1 MEYNTIIS
9 PQAVVKHLSDPDWV
23 IIDCRFSLGEPD
35 RGEREYRSAHLPG
48 SFYAHLDRD
57 LSSPVIPGVTGRHPL
72 PVISEFQ
79 VLARKWGVEEDSQVV
94 VYDDSNGSIA
104 ARLWWI
110 FRWLGHDRV
119 AVLDGGWVNW
129 INLQLPGSPEIPD
142 DKKGSFTP
150 DVRKWMAIDA
160 EKINQIRKEREW
172 KLVDARTEER
182 YLGLVEPIDPVAG
195 HIEGAIN
202 HPFGLNIN
210 DSGLWKSPEE
220 LQHEM
225 IKSGLAGS
233 SDNTVFYCGSG
244 VTACHN
250 VLAYKHAG
258 LGDSLLYPGSWSEW
272 IALAKIIEENHSDPD

>member
-9 PQAVVKHLSDPDWV
+9 PQAVVNHLSDSEWV
-23 IIDCRFSLGEPD
+23 IIDCRFILGEPD
-35 RGEREYRSAHLPG
+35 RGDLEYRSAHIPG
-48 SFYAHLDRD
+48 SYYAHLDRH

-72 PVISEFQ
+72 PLISEFQ
-79 VLARKWGVEEDSQVV
+79 VLARKWGVEAKSQVV

-129 INLQLPGSPEIPD
+129 INLQLPVSNEIPD
-142 DKKGSFTP
+142 DKNGSFTA
-150 DVRKWMAIDA
+150 DVRKWMSIDA

-195 HIEGAIN
+195 HIEGATN
-202 HPFGLNIN
+202 HPFSLNMD
-210 DSGLWKSPEE
+210 DSGFWKTPAE
-220 LQHEM
+220 LQTQM
-225 IKSGLAGS
+225 NKSGLVGS
-233 SDNTVFYCGSG
+233 PQKTVFYCGSG

-250 VLAYKHAG
+250 VMAYKHAG
-258 LGDSLLYPGSWSEW
+258 LGDALLYPGSWSEW
-272 IALAKIIEENHSDPD
+272 IALGFIEENHSDPN

>member
-9 PQAVVKHLSDPDWV
+9 PQSVVNHLSDPEWV

-35 RGEREYRSAHLPG
+35 RGEVEYRSAHIPG
-48 SFYAHLDRD
+48 SYYAHLDRD

-72 PVISEFQ
+72 PVISEFL
-79 VLARKWGVEEDSQVV
+79 VLVRKWGVDTNSQVV
-94 VYDDSNGSIA
+94 VFDHGNGSIA

-129 INLQLPGSPEIPD
+129 INLQLPVSTEIPD
-142 DKKGSFTP
+142 HKNGSFTA
-150 DVRKWMAIDA
+150 DVREWMSIDA
-160 EKINQIRKEREW
+160 EKINQIRKERDW

-195 HIEGAIN
+195 HIEGAVN
-202 HPFGLNIN
+202 HPFSLNIN
-210 DSGLWKSPEE
+210 DSDFWKSPLE
-220 LQHEM
+220 LKNQI
-225 IKSGLAGS
+225 IKSGLDGS
-233 SDNTVFYCGSG
+233 PNKTVFYCGSG

-258 LGDSLLYPGSWSEW
+258 LGDTLLYPGSWSEW
-272 IALAKIIEENHSDPD
+272 IALGFIEENHSDPN

>member
-9 PQAVVKHLSDPDWV
+9 PQAVVDHLSDPEWV

-35 RGEREYRSAHLPG
+35 RGELEYRSAHIPG
-48 SFYAHLDRD
+48 SYYAHLDRD

-72 PVISEFQ
+72 PMIPEVH
-79 VLARKWGVEEDSQVV
+79 VLARKWGVDANSQVV
-94 VYDDSNGSIA
+94 VYDDDNGSIA

-129 INLQLPGSPEIPD
+129 IQLQLPVTTEIPD
-142 DKKGSFTP
+142 DKNGSFTP
-150 DVRKWMAIDA
+150 DVRKWMSIDT
-160 EKINQIRKEREW
+160 EKINQIRKQREW
-172 KLVDARTEER
+172 KLVDARNEER

-195 HIEGAIN
+195 HIEGAVN
-202 HPFGLNIN
+202 HPFSLNIT
-210 DSGLWKSPEE
+210 DSGFWKSPTE
-220 LQHEM
+220 LQTQM
-225 IKSGLAGS
+225 IKTGLAAS
-233 SDNTVFYCGSG
+233 PQKTVFYCGSG

-258 LGDSLLYPGSWSEW
+258 LGDALLYPGSWSEW
-272 IALAKIIEENHSDPD
+272 IALGGH